1 MAAGPEPLEINN
13 GFFRH
18 IVFEDPDWDFRS
30 FDVDLHTRKDK
41 DPVSGWDRLFKVLG
55 KDISSGRCGIMLHHQ
70 KMNAVAFDFLEILLK
85 TLKGCTN
92 IRLVNFKDLV

>member
-1 MAAGPEPLEINN
+1 
-13 GFFRH
+13 
-18 IVFEDPDWDFRS
+18 
-30 FDVDLHTRKDK
+30 
-41 DPVSGWDRLFKVLG
+41 VLG

-85 TLKGCTN
+85 TLKGCKH